1 MLSCVHT
8 SLKLLMNY
16 VPSPVPVS
24 HPVFT
29 FSLAGAQAVMGDV
42 VELHCEAQRG
52 SPPILYW
59 FYHKN
64 VTLGNSSAPFGGGM
78 SFNLT
83 LTAEHSGNYS
93 CGADNGLG
101 VQRSEVVTLNI
112 TGPSSN
118 KYKASLITV
127 GVPTGLLSILGLAA
141 ATAVL
146 VGYFRTQR
154 SSGGHFATGTPSYS
168 PSEFQEPSWSRTS
181 NADPQNPKHS
191 EPPALQE
198 PQPVYSNANSPR
210 RHWEDK
216 EPTII
221 YSELKK
227 AYPDDSTEQDSNRN
241 IDEDATENY
250 ENVPCTSSAVDH

>member
-1 MLSCVHT
+1 
-8 SLKLLMNY
+8 
-16 VPSPVPVS
+16 
-24 HPVFT
+24 
-29 FSLAGAQAVMGDV
+29 MGDV

-112 TGPSSN
+112 TG
-118 KYKASLITV
+118 
-127 GVPTGLLSILGLAA
+127 LLSILGLAA
-141 ATAVL
+141 ATAAL

-154 SSGGHFATGTPSYS
+154 SSVTVPVSFRSLPGPGPPTQTPKIPNTLSHQPYKSHSQCTAT
-168 PSEFQEPSWSRTS
+168 
-181 NADPQNPKHS
+181 
-191 EPPALQE
+191 
-198 PQPVYSNANSPR
+198 
-210 RHWEDK
+210 